1 MAVPVPL
8 QLVTQA
14 LAVTI
19 RVTGTVLP
27 PASSVLTW
35 IVPEYV
41 PEDMPDAF
49 TETVIVPGVLPVVGL
64 AVSQGPPEVDIE
76 YETRPPEWVILR
88 LCDPDVEPPL

>member
-8 QLVTQA
+8 QFVTQA

-27 PASSVLTW
+27 PTSSALTW

-49 TETVIVPGVLPVVGL
+49 TETVIVPGVLPLVGL
-64 AVSQGPPEVDIE
+64 AVSQVPPEV
-76 YETRPPEWVILR
+76 ETQ
-88 LCDPDVEPPL
+88 